1 MAQNQVFSTVI
12 NEELEGYENEASNTT
27 NNFEKKNVEPVDEF
41 ITNNAAEQSINDEIL
56 ENDGKDRTT
65 IDQDATKEVVVSKTP
80 ITLIDD
86 VQLTQLDDDEHDF
99 IKNEEDDKENID
111 SLHDSVKTEK
121 KVSHDDENVDSPN
134 YSVKTDEKEY
144 IDNDEDVES
153 STPSTPQGEE
163 NLLETISKVAPE
175 LSQVLDSWN
184 SELNR
189 HKISKDLS
197 DVLDKD
203 PDSVEEI
210 KQDVKDK
217 GEALISDIQSS
228 QSKGIKNILDKDPDL
243 DKLLQGE
250 IIYVKEEENRDV
262 KDLQSSPSK
271 RIKNI
276 IDKDPDYDKLLQ
288 DEITYTSNDIVE
300 DDEKLNAKDGEIFV
314 SDIQGSPSKRIK
326 IEVNL
331 NERNDNNVSHIQ
343 TLLQPTSNAP
353 SSIITDVVESMFVP
367 GFNRNVVL
375 AIDLVFLLLLSV
387 EGVLAVMTNYDVYVL
402 AHMGITLV
410 LFIALQF
417 FLAEAYRAQVEEVGL
432 IAKKE
437 E

>member
-1 MAQNQVFSTVI
+1 MAQNQDFSTVI
-12 NEELEGYENEASNTT
+12 NEELKGCENEASNTPI
-27 NNFEKKNVEPVDEF
+27 NFEKKNVDEF
-41 ITNNAAEQSINDEIL
+41 ITNNAAEQSMNVEVDEIL
-56 ENDGKDRTT
+56 ENDGKECTT
-65 IDQDATKEVVVSKTP
+65 IDQDAMKEAVVSKPT

-86 VQLTQLDDDEHDF
+86 VQLIQLDDDEHDS

-111 SLHDSVKTEK
+111 SQHDSVKTEK

-134 YSVKTDEKEY
+134 DSVKTDEKES

-163 NLLETISKVAPE
+163 NILETISKVAPE
-175 LSQVLDSWN
+175 LSQVLDTWN
-184 SELNR
+184 NELSR

-203 PDSVEEI
+203 PDSDKLLQGENIVEEI
-210 KQDVKDK
+210 KHDVKDK
-217 GEALISDIQSS
+217 GETLISDIQNST
-228 QSKGIKNILDKDPDL
+228 SKGIKNILDKDPDL

-250 IIYVKEEENRDV
+250 IIYVKEEENQDV
-262 KDLQSSPSK
+262 KD
-271 RIKNI
+271 
-276 IDKDPDYDKLLQ
+276 PDSDKLLQ
-288 DEITYTSNDIVE
+288 DEITYTNND
-300 DDEKLNAKDGEIFV
+300 
-314 SDIQGSPSKRIK
+314 
-326 IEVNL
+326 
-331 NERNDNNVSHIQ
+331 VSHIQ

-387 EGVLAVMTNYDVYVL
+387 EGTLAVMTNYNVYVL
-402 AHMGITLV
+402 AHMGITFV

-437 E
+437 D